1 MLETLTDVQALSLDV
16 LQFLTQ
22 PKPEVLRG
30 FPGSGRRFLAMDG
43 RFVLVATARD
53 PGIYEYAGAMR
64 QATNNHA
71 SVTVHTGSSN
81 VTPAQ
86 YMQAVAALA
95 PDVWVALSDDVPS
108 DCRPDRAAKA
118 VDRSAAWLSECMSV
132 AAAAPELSGAAVFAA
147 VQGGQ
152 YLRERQRCAETMAA
166 QPGVAGFVLA
176 GLGTG
181 ESPSQR
187 RQIVEQVVQ
196 RLPAAAPRLLCSV
209 GTPEEML
216 EAVAQGIDMF
226 DMGYLAGVTAGGYA
240 LSFPL
245 DPGAQQQQQQQ
256 QPMPASSGS
265 ASTDKAPAADG
276 SSDAD
281 AAADGGQDCSKI
293 NLWAVAYRTDKRPLL
308 PGCNCFACANHTRA
322 YLHHLLQAHEMT
334 AQVLLEV
341 HNTHHYLQFFK
352 AIRASIAA
360 GTFAAYHEGF
370 LQRRQRLLMGA
381 GW

>member
-1 MLETLTDVQALSLDV
+1 ML
-16 LQFLTQ
+16 
-22 PKPEVLRG
+22 
-30 FPGSGRRFLAMDG
+30 
-43 RFVLVATARD
+43 
-53 PGIYEYAGAMR
+53 
-64 QATNNHA
+64 
-71 SVTVHTGSSN
+71 
-81 VTPAQ
+81 
-86 YMQAVAALA
+86 
-95 PDVWVALSDDVPS
+95 
-108 DCRPDRAAKA
+108 
-118 VDRSAAWLSECMSV
+118 
-132 AAAAPELSGAAVFAA
+132 
-147 VQGGQ
+147 
-152 YLRERQRCAETMAA
+152 
-166 QPGVAGFVLA
+166 
-176 GLGTG
+176 
-181 ESPSQR
+181 
-187 RQIVEQVVQ
+187 
-196 RLPAAAPRLLCSV
+196 
-209 GTPEEML
+209 
-216 EAVAQGIDMF
+216 QGIDLF

-245 DPGAQQQQQQQ
+245 DPGAQQQQQQ

-334 AQVLLEV
+334 AQVGWPGWPKHLAAFPAYLACCYPPRLARATPFRAGRLCTALPPAVALPLADSCSWPPSVVCRCCRVPQVLLEV